1 MRSKLSLMDRAFF
14 LTETN
19 ASPKHV
25 AGALELSLPEGKDYR
40 YFLSTVDKL
49 KEFDKAEAPF
59 NATVT
64 SFLKL
69 AISFK
74 TVDKVDMNYHI
85 KIHEIDNMDKKES
98 VDDLIVDLHKK
109 RLDTKKPLW
118 QVHLIYSKSSN
129 KIFLYVKIHHIYGDG
144 ITILSWMMKSFSP
157 SKTENFIPF
166 WAVKHKFSNNE
177 SSKVKV
183 SPIKSLMNIGVYFV
197 DVFSLLFHNAYRMV
211 KPNRTD
217 NATPFSGQRTVLTG
231 QVTAGRAVTT
241 FKLPLP
247 KVLAACKLTR
257 STLNDFMLTAI
268 DIAIHRFLKD
278 HAHQGERFEKP
289 LICQMPVSLRSPGDN
304 SEGNKIAIA
313 LVKMA
318 HGRLDPYKRLRQI
331 VNSSFLVKQEVKT
344 YSPAAYTHV
353 SLLSQTGALI
363 CELLHL
369 SDKIRPL
376 GNLLVSNV
384 PGPNVPLYFGDC
396 KLNSIFPISTIAPGG
411 GLNIT
416 LVTYNNEI
424 NVGLLCCNNKLDS
437 LEPLIGYITDSLDLL
452 IESINDP
459 SITIDDLG
467 EKSKNENLTI
477 VEDQVEIKST

>member
-1 MRSKLSLMDRAFF
+1 MDEVKCA
-14 LTETN
+14 N
-19 ASPKHV
+19 
-25 AGALELSLPEGKDYR
+25 
-40 YFLSTVDKL
+40 
-49 KEFDKAEAPF
+49 
-59 NATVT
+59 
-64 SFLKL
+64 
-69 AISFK
+69 
-74 TVDKVDMNYHI
+74 
-85 KIHEIDNMDKKES
+85 
-98 VDDLIVDLHKK
+98 DLIIDLHKK

-118 QVHLIYSKSSN
+118 QVHLIYAKNSN
-129 KIFLYVKIHHIYGDG
+129 KVVLYAKIHHIYGDG
-144 ITILSWMMKSFSP
+144 ITILSWIMKAFSP
-157 SKTENFIPF
+157 TKSAEFIPF
-166 WAVKHKFSNNE
+166 WAVKQ
-177 SSKVKV
+177 KVETNKAL
-183 SPIKSLMNIGVYFV
+183 PKNPLKLLMGLSVYFI
-197 DVFSLLFHNAYRMV
+197 DVISLLLHNGYRMV

-231 QVTAGRAVTT
+231 QVTEGRAITT

-257 STLNDFMLTAI
+257 STMNDFMLTAI
-268 DIAIHRFLKD
+268 DIAVHRFLKD
-278 HAHQGERFEKP
+278 HANQGERFKKP

-344 YSPAAYTHV
+344 YSPVAYTHV

-384 PGPNVPLYFGDC
+384 PGPSVPLYFGDC

-424 NVGLLCCNNKLDS
+424 NVGLLCCNNKLTT
-437 LEPLIGYITDSLDLL
+437 LEPLIAYITDSLDLL

-459 SITIDDLG
+459 SISIDDLG
-467 EKSKNENLTI
+467 EKAKKENLTI